1 MTSRFEYD
9 LNCHRH
15 SCQSKREPCSLLF
28 SLSILILFA
37 IAPYLTA
44 QSSQSSESLEHA
56 RALVAANQLTQA
68 SEMLSGIVSRDPH
81 NLMAWEELGEVQLA
95 QSLNDDAM
103 KSFEAV
109 LKVIPTSPKAQAGEV
124 RAAIASA
131 LADRAAG
138 NSDRALACLL
148 RAKGYIPNS
157 VELLIDFGIQADSM
171 QIYKDADD
179 ALTEA
184 HRLEPQNQR
193 ALYAL
198 AHVELDEQ
206 KMEDAE
212 AHLHAYLKMRDDDAS
227 AHYGL
232 GHLLY
237 MLSKDEEAKAELA
250 RSVALQPHQ
259 TESYYELGQIALD
272 SHDNTTAKENY
283 AKVLASA
290 PNHGGALTGMGMLA
304 FRAKDYTV
312 AETYLKQAISYA
324 PDYVTAHRYYA
335 MTLGRLGQEEQ
346 AQRESAIAQELTEQQ
361 NKLRHGYALRSV
373 P

>member
-1 MTSRFEYD
+1 MISRCEYG
-9 LNCHRH
+9 LRCHRYDY
-15 SCQSKREPCSLLF
+15 QSQKRRSFFPLLTVILLAVTPC
-28 SLSILILFA
+28 
-37 IAPYLTA
+37 LT
-44 QSSQSSESLEHA
+44 SQSSESTESLENA
-56 RALVAANQLTQA
+56 RLLVATNQLMQA
-68 SEMLSGIVSRDPH
+68 NEMLSTIVSRNPH
-81 NLMAWEELGEVQLA
+81 DLMAWEKLGEVQLM

-109 LKVIPTSPKAQAGEV
+109 LKINQDSPTAQAGEV
-124 RAAIASA
+124 RAAIAAA

-138 NSDRALACLL
+138 NSNRALACLM
-148 RAKGYIPNS
+148 RARGYVPKS

-184 HRLEPQNQR
+184 HRLEPQNER

-206 KMEDAE
+206 KIENAE
-212 AHLHAYLKMRDDDAS
+212 AHLRAYLEIRGDDPS

-237 MLSKDEEAKAELA
+237 MLSRDEEAKTELE

-259 TESYYELGQIALD
+259 TESYYELAQIALN
-272 SHDNTTAKENY
+272 SHDDTTAKENY

-290 PNHGGALTGMGMLA
+290 PNHGGALTGMGVLA
-304 FRAKDYTV
+304 FGAKNYTA

-335 MTLGRLGQEEQ
+335 MTLARLGQQEQ
-346 AQRESAIAQELTEQQ
+346 AQRESAIAQDLTEQQ
-361 NKLRHGYALRSV
+361 NKLRRGYTLRSI